1 MVTRFSGKY
10 PIEHRDGEIERLLIQ
25 GEGMAPDT
33 REMFTRI
40 GVGPGW
46 RCLDLACGPQ
56 GVTRLMSEAVGPTG
70 EVIGIDMNNGF
81 LDHARASAPE
91 NVTFQ
96 RGDAYATGLPEDS
109 FDLVH
114 MRFLACTS
122 GNPEALLAEAV
133 RLSRPGGIVAM
144 QESDLRSLDA
154 YPPHLAFDRLKQAL
168 IGVFQGVGAD
178 ATFAHNLYAVARRA
192 GLEDVAYRPFVLGVR
207 SIDPLIDYLPSTV
220 ESVRGTILRL
230 GLATESELA
239 ADLQSC
245 RAHLRHPE
253 TVFTLFTV
261 VQVWGR
267 KATR

>member
-1 MVTRFSGKY
+1 MARAFSGKY

-33 REMFTRI
+33 REMFARI

-46 RCLDLACGPQ
+46 RCLDLGCGPQ
-56 GVTRLMSEAVGPTG
+56 GVTPLMSDAVGPSG
-70 EVIGIDMNNGF
+70 EVVGIDMNEGF
-81 LDHARASAPE
+81 LDHARATAPQ

-96 RGDAYATGLPEDS
+96 QGDAYATGLPDES

-114 MRFLACTS
+114 MRFLSCTT
-122 GNPEALLAEAV
+122 GNPEALLAEAS
-133 RLSRPGGIVAM
+133 RLARRGGVVAM
-144 QESDLRSLDA
+144 QESDLRSLNA
-154 YPPHLAFDRLKQAL
+154 YPPHPAFDRLKQSL
-168 IGVFQGVGAD
+168 IGAFGGVGAD

-192 GLEDVAYRPFVLGVR
+192 GLEDVAYRPFMLGVR
-207 SIDPLIDYLPSTV
+207 SVDPMIDYLPSTV
-220 ESVRGTILRL
+220 ESVRGTILSL

-239 ADLQSC
+239 ADLEAC
-245 RAHLRHPE
+245 RAHLRHPD

-267 KATR
+267 KAAR